1 MIFHL
6 RALACVG
13 FEWSRDAIHRLTL
26 YSNILHWL
34 TIFSSSYYCWS
45 IILFLEQYSLM
56 QLRLIFSC
64 DEDDNDSSG
73 LLVSNKGKE
82 NHFQVQMVSTLYY
95 FCQLLLVSLNP
106 RLKFHS
112 CFLQTIEQQQIIQL
126 IHPTYYWW
134 IPLALLRWWY
144 LVDRSD
150 LVTSNVWAIISTM
163 VSKETPGSIAMV
175 LWIGQGGVRH
185 GGVSRIAALKV
196 SFLFLGTWFSPAN
209 KRCW

>member
-95 FCQLLLVSLNP
+95 FCQLFACFTQPQVKVSLVFSANNWA
-106 RLKFHS
+106 
-112 CFLQTIEQQQIIQL
+112 TTNY
-126 IHPTYYWW
+126 PTDPPH
-134 IPLALLRWWY
+134 ILLMDS
-144 LVDRSD
+144 L
-150 LVTSNVWAIISTM
+150 ST
-163 VSKETPGSIAMV
+163 
-175 LWIGQGGVRH
+175 
-185 GGVSRIAALKV
+185 AALMI
-196 SFLFLGTWFSPAN
+196 FG
-209 KRCW
+209 R